1 MTVKKKIVDFFVA
14 TAFVLAALASVFN
27 AGRHFGFS
35 EAKAAAEAAAEADCQ
50 LWIAQAEPRKGSP
63 LFPLAL
69 DNFC

>member
-1 MTVKKKIVDFFVA
+1 MISKKKIIDIVVA
-14 TAFVLAALASVFN
+14 AAFVLAAFASIFN

-50 LWIAQAEPRKGSP
+50 LWLEQAPNLNWLWG
-63 LFPLAL
+63 LAL